1 MINIQRFT
9 STDSEFKEIAI
20 ISNLVEHD
28 CITHYE
34 DDKESWF
41 HRDKSLLHDRL
52 LLYLNDSLIGF
63 CSYNQGQN
71 ENKRTIFFDI
81 MVDPKYSKIEYQDL
95 LYQAMLK
102 NIKVI
107 KCEKLLAEVYEH
119 SNYSNF
125 EKLLINNQFQVVQK
139 NREYSCDINN
149 VNIDSYLDLI
159 DKLEKEGISFLDSKD
174 SISNNANH
182 YQKLEKLEWNID
194 QDIPIPN
201 GLRHTRRSFE
211 RYMKDKHFFE
221 EKYYGT
227 EIIAIKNNQ
236 YIGMTSLSIY
246 HKSEPFKAWTETL
259 GVLKQFRRQGI
270 ATALKIKA
278 IQNLLNKGI
287 TEVRTDNELNNPMY
301 KINESL
307 GFHAQPSSLE
317 YLKIIN

>member
-1 MINIQRFT
+1 MINVKRFT
-9 STDSEFKEIAI
+9 STDSEFREIAR

-52 LLYLNDSLIGF
+52 LLYLNNVLIGF
-63 CSYNQGQN
+63 SSYSQGRN

-81 MVDPKYSKIEYQDL
+81 MIDPKHNKTENHDF
-95 LYQAMLK
+95 LYQVMLD

-119 SNYSNF
+119 PNYRNF
-125 EKLLINNQFQVVQK
+125 EKLLITNQFELVQK
-139 NREYSCDINN
+139 NREYSCDIKNI
-149 VNIDSYLDLI
+149 NIDSYLDII
-159 DKLEKEGISFLDSKD
+159 DKLEKEGVRFLDSKD
-174 SISNNANH
+174 DISGDSNH
-182 YQKLEKLEWNID
+182 YQKLENLEWNID

-201 GLRHTRRSFE
+201 GLKHTRRSFA

-246 HKSEPFKAWTETL
+246 HKSEPFKAWTQTL

-278 IQNLLNKGI
+278 IQKLINKGI

-307 GFHAQPSSLE
+307 GFSAEPGSLE

>member
-1 MINIQRFT
+1 MINIKRFT
-9 STDSEFKEIAI
+9 STDSEFREIAI

-52 LLYLNDSLIGF
+52 LLYSNDTLIGF
-63 CSYNQGQN
+63 SSYNQGRN

-81 MVDPKYSKIEYQDL
+81 MVHPKYSKIEYQDF
-95 LYQAMLK
+95 LYQAMLS

-125 EKLLINNQFQVVQK
+125 EKLLINNQFLVVQK
-139 NREYSCDINN
+139 NREYSCDVKSI
-149 VNIDSYLDLI
+149 NIDSYLDLI
-159 DKLEKEGISFLDSKD
+159 DKLEKEGISFLDSK
-174 SISNNANH
+174 SNISNNANH

-201 GLRHTRRSFE
+201 GLKHTRRSFE

-278 IQNLLNKGI
+278 IQNLIDKGI

-307 GFHAQPSSLE
+307 GFLAQPSSLE
-317 YLKIIN
+317 YLKTIN

>member
-1 MINIQRFT
+1 MDQAYI
-9 STDSEFKEIAI
+9 IAI
-20 ISNLVEHD
+20 AGGSGSGKTYLAMAKAVAALQAKKVNRIILTRPAVEAG
-28 CITHYE
+28 
-34 DDKESWF
+34 ESLGYLPGDMYAKVNPYL
-41 HRDKSLLHDRL
+41 RP
-52 LLYLNDSLIGF
+52 LYDALYDMVEPHLI
-63 CSYNQGQN
+63 
-71 ENKRTIFFDI
+71 KD
-81 MVDPKYSKIEYQDL
+81 
-95 LYQAMLK
+95 
-102 NIKVI
+102 
-107 KCEKLLAEVYEH
+107 
-119 SNYSNF
+119 
-125 EKLLINNQFQVVQK
+125 
-139 NREYSCDINN
+139 
-149 VNIDSYLDLI
+149 YLDLI

-174 SISNNANH
+174 SISNNVNH

-259 GVLKQFRRQGI
+259 GVLKQFRRQGV

-278 IQNLLNKGI
+278 IQNLLDKGI

-317 YLKIIN
+317 YLKTIN

>member
-1 MINIQRFT
+1 
-9 STDSEFKEIAI
+9 
-20 ISNLVEHD
+20 
-28 CITHYE
+28 
-34 DDKESWF
+34 
-41 HRDKSLLHDRL
+41 
-52 LLYLNDSLIGF
+52 
-63 CSYNQGQN
+63 
-71 ENKRTIFFDI
+71 

-149 VNIDSYLDLI
+149 INIDSYLDLI

-201 GLRHTRRSFE
+201 GLNHTRRSFE
-211 RYMKDKHFFE
+211 RYMKDKIFFE
-221 EKYYGT
+221 EKHYGT

-236 YIGMTSLSIY
+236 YIGMTSLIIY
-246 HKSEPFKAWTETL
+246 HKSEPLKAWTQTL
-259 GVLKQFRRQGI
+259 GVLKKFRRKGI

-278 IQNLLNKGI
+278 IQNLMYKGI
-287 TEVRTDNELNNPMY
+287 KEVRTDNELNNPMY

-307 GFHAQPSSLE
+307 GFLAQPSSLE
-317 YLKIIN
+317 YLKTIN

>member
-1 MINIQRFT
+1 MITIQRFT
-9 STDSEFKEIAI
+9 STDSEFREIAR

-41 HRDKSLLHDRL
+41 HRDKSLLNDRL
-52 LLYLNDSLIGF
+52 LLYLNNALIGF
-63 CSYNQGQN
+63 SSYSQGLS
-71 ENKRTIFFDI
+71 ENKRTVFFDI
-81 MVDPKYSKIEYQDL
+81 MVDPKNNKTEYHNI
-95 LYQAMLK
+95 LYQTMLE

-107 KCEKLLAEVYEH
+107 KCNKLLAEVYDH

-125 EKLLINNQFQVVQK
+125 EKLLITNQFELVQK
-139 NREYSCDINN
+139 NREYSCEIKNI
-149 VNIDSYLDLI
+149 NIDSYLDLI
-159 DKLEKEGISFLDSKD
+159 DKLEKEGVRFLDSKD
-174 SISNNANH
+174 EMSGDSNH
-182 YQKLEKLEWNID
+182 YQKLEKLEWDID

-227 EIIAIKNNQ
+227 EIIAIKNNL

-259 GVLKQFRRQGI
+259 GVLKQFRRQGV

-278 IQNLLNKGI
+278 IQNLLDKGI

-317 YLKIIN
+317 YLKTIN